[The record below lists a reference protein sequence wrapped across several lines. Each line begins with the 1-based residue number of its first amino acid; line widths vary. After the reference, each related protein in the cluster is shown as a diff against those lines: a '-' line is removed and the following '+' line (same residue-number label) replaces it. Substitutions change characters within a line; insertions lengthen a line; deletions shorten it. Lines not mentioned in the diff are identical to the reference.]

1 MSEEKSSLQPIGKSA
16 FMWLWQK
23 VVINWQREE
32 TSSVPNVAIIRYGTH
47 GTTSPSQ
54 KGQIFQRYTQSQ
66 CQIIIQYWGRHG
78 SMNMNIIWQIYFL
91 HKVSNN
97 SAEKGPPLFIHGLSF
112 TFSFGIIS
120 WRRKDVS
127 CIKCI
132 RTKSTWSKSLRRRI
146 FDKPRHSART
156 KVIFQSFPFSVFQK
170 PLSPSTT
177 Q

>member
-1 MSEEKSSLQPIGKSA
+1 MLPSSDMGLMGRPHHR
-16 FMWLWQK
+16 K
-23 VVINWQREE
+23 VK
-32 TSSVPNVAIIRYGTH
+32 YFKDTH
-47 GTTSPSQ
+47 
-54 KGQIFQRYTQSQ
+54 KSQ
-66 CQIIIQYWGRHG
+66 CQTIIQYWGRQG
-78 SMNMNIIWQIYFL
+78 GMNINISSQIYFL

-132 RTKSTWSKSLRRRI
+132 WTKSTWSKSLWRRI